1 MGTEMEYHGVCHKDN
16 QSECC
21 LGGYIEGY
29 IGGMGIVQRGMQETA
44 NENAPRVCRTGME
57 LEWQEVCYRVNQSEC
72 SKGHRSALM
81 EVQN

>member
-1 MGTEMEYHGVCHKDN
+1 M
-16 QSECC
+16 
-21 LGGYIEGY
+21 
-29 IGGMGIVQRGMQETA
+29 ETA
-44 NENAPRVCRTGME
+44 KENAPRLCRTGME